1 MLDNKPV
8 SHGWKTPKLNSQ
20 VERGLF
26 WPLLA
31 LGPFGSG
38 FKGRVKRQ
46 QGLGQGLQRR
56 SEYAVLSSQHRAG
69 QATDLL
75 VPLFSTCTLS
85 QAPSSGPGRP
95 GPFSL
100 SCPHPC
106 LLLAAG
112 ILGAQNENKASH
124 HTRLAVFQLT
134 DTSSR
139 EADLISTLW
148 KKTVV
153 SHSGSPHHGTTSCFH
168 GGVKVGRNS
177 DQDQRQAHRC
187 RLGWNN
193 PSSCCG
199 RSLVGESYGQAGGKA
214 VTAQAGPGCSLR
226 PEVTSFLWACF
237 LICGFWKALPSC

>member
-1 MLDNKPV
+1 MRCCLHSTGLGKPLT
-8 SHGWKTPKLNSQ
+8 SWCLCSPPARSP
-20 VERGLF
+20 R
-26 WPLLA
+26 PLPVA
-31 LGPFGSG
+31 PAGLGPSHCP
-38 FKGRVKRQ
+38 VPTH
-46 QGLGQGLQRR
+46 
-56 SEYAVLSSQHRAG
+56 ASS
-69 QATDLL
+69 L
-75 VPLFSTCTLS
+75 
-85 QAPSSGPGRP
+85 
-95 GPFSL
+95 
-100 SCPHPC
+100 
-106 LLLAAG
+106 
-112 ILGAQNENKASH
+112 
-124 HTRLAVFQLT
+124 RLASLEHRTKIRPHTTPDWLAFQLT

-226 PEVTSFLWACF
+226 PEVTSFL
-237 LICGFWKALPSC
+237 